1 MPPSQDFS
9 RSQRYITHGT
19 HRTALVVGAIK
30 LLSDGLESKTK
41 PKDKEI
47 ELLKCHDFEVK
58 HLGCYSFSYR
68 DDSRCSINKHI
79 GRNGIKELA
88 G

>member
-1 MPPSQDFS
+1 M
-9 RSQRYITHGT
+9 THT
-19 HRTALVVGAIK
+19 TVLMMGAIK
-30 LLSDGLESKTK
+30 RLSDGPESKTY
-41 PKDKEI
+41 PKDEEI

-58 HLGCYSFSYR
+58 HLGYYLFPYR